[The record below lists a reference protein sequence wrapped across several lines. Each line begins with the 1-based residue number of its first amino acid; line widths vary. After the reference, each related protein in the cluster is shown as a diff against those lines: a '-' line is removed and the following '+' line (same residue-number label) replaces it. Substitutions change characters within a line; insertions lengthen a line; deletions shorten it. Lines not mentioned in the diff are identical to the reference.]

1 MTGERT
7 KVATDLGDFPPEPRL
22 NPDLIGHEGAENIL
36 KSSFESGRLPHAW
49 LITGPRGIG
58 KATLAYRFARYVLKN
73 SAVGLDKLV
82 DPSANTGLFG
92 DLTDTDTDETY
103 TDNAAGLSISPAD
116 PVFRR
121 VSSLGH
127 ADFIAIERQWKDDK
141 KRQRKTV
148 IPVDDVRQVGGFLR
162 LTPAEGGWRIVVV
175 DAADEMNQNAANA
188 LLKVLEEPPSRSL
201 LLLVSHSP
209 GRLLPT
215 IRSRC
220 RRLALR
226 PLPDQ
231 TVQHLLQT
239 YAPHL
244 SADQT
249 ATLVRLSEGSIG
261 RALEMLEEGGL
272 DVHGEVMELL
282 SSLPK
287 LDSMKLHKLG
297 DKLARRDAEAA
308 FRSVNELLQWT
319 FSRVIRVAATGN
331 PGSILS
337 DREQGLVDRL
347 SELATLDRWLEVWEK
362 VTRLLERAE
371 GANLDRKQVILNV
384 FHALG
389 QTVTR

>member
-1 MTGERT
+1 MTGSTTMGTVSE
-7 KVATDLGDFPPEPRL
+7 GFPPEPRR
-22 NPDLIGHEGAENIL
+22 NADLFGHEGAENIL
-36 KSSFESGRLPHAW
+36 KSAFESGRLPHAW

-58 KATLAYRFARYVLKN
+58 KATLAYRFARYVLKH
-73 SAVGLDKLV
+73 SAVGLENLV
-82 DPSANTGLFG
+82 DPSARAGLFG
-92 DLTDTDTDETY
+92 DLPDAKETPLGDG
-103 TDNAAGLSISPAD
+103 TGLSVPSD
-116 PVFRR
+116 DRTFRR
-121 VSSLGH
+121 VAALGH

-141 KRQRKTV
+141 KLQRKTI

-201 LLLVSHSP
+201 LLLISHSP

-220 RRLALR
+220 RRLPLR
-226 PLPDQ
+226 PLPNA
-231 TVQHLLQT
+231 TVQQLLQA
-239 YAPHL
+239 YAPEIGTDE
-244 SADQT
+244 A
-249 ATLVRLSEGSIG
+249 ATLVRLAEGSIG
-261 RALEMLEEGGL
+261 RALEMLDEGGL
-272 DVHGEVMELL
+272 DIHGEVMELL
-282 SSLPK
+282 SMLPR
-287 LDSMKLHKLG
+287 LDVTKLHKLG

-308 FRSVNELLQWT
+308 FRSVHELLQWM

-337 DREQGLVDRL
+337 EREQGLVNRL

-384 FHALG
+384 FHTLG
-389 QTVTR
+389 RTVTR

>member
-1 MTGERT
+1 MTGAQT
-7 KVATDLGDFPPEPRL
+7 TNTDSNEFPPQPRQ
-22 NPDLIGHEGAENIL
+22 NADLLGHEGAENIL
-36 KSSFESGRLPHAW
+36 KSAFESGRLPHAW

-58 KATLAYRFARYVLKN
+58 KATLAYRFARYVLKH
-73 SAVGLDKLV
+73 SAVGLDQLD
-82 DPSANTGLFG
+82 DPGASAGLFG
-92 DLTDTDTDETY
+92 DLPEPDETVE
-103 TDNAAGLSISPAD
+103 NVGSGLSLSPYD
-116 PVFRR
+116 PVFQR
-121 VSSLGH
+121 VASQGH
-127 ADFIAIERQWKDDK
+127 ADFVAIERQWKDDK
-141 KRQRKTV
+141 KTGRKTV

-175 DAADEMNQNAANA
+175 DAADEMNHNAANA

-226 PLPDQ
+226 PLPDT
-231 TVQHLLQT
+231 TVQQLLQT
-239 YAPHL
+239 YAPDL
-244 SADQT
+244 GAGEA

-261 RALEMLEEGGL
+261 RALEMLDEGGL
-272 DVHGEVMELL
+272 DVYGEVLELL
-282 SSLPK
+282 RSLPR
-287 LDSMKLHKLG
+287 LDSIKLHKLG
-297 DKLARRDAEAA
+297 DKLARRDAETA

-337 DREQGLVDRL
+337 ETELGLVNRL

>member
-1 MTGERT
+1 MTGTRPPDTEEE
-7 KVATDLGDFPPEPRL
+7 DFPPEPRKNSTL
-22 NPDLIGHEGAENIL
+22 LAHEGAENIL
-36 KSSFESGRLPHAW
+36 KTAFESGRLPHAW

-58 KATLAYRFARYVLKN
+58 KATLAYRFARYVLKH
-73 SAVGLDKLV
+73 SAVGPNRHA
-82 DPSANTGLFG
+82 DPSGSAGLFG
-92 DLTDTDTDETY
+92 DPPEPDEAVPDDTS
-103 TDNAAGLSISPAD
+103 GLFLPHDD
-116 PVFRR
+116 PTFRR
-121 VSSLGH
+121 ISALGH

-141 KRQRKTV
+141 KNQRKTV
-148 IPVDDVRQVGGFLR
+148 IPVDDVRHIGGFLR
-162 LTPAEGGWRIVVV
+162 LTPAEGGWRIIVV
-175 DAADEMNQNAANA
+175 DAADEMNHNAANA

-220 RRLALR
+220 RRLPLR
-226 PLPDQ
+226 PLPDA
-231 TVQHLLQT
+231 TVQQLLQT
-239 YAPHL
+239 YAPDL
-244 SADQT
+244 GPDEA

-272 DVHGEVMELL
+272 EVHSDVMELL
-282 SSLPK
+282 SSLPA
-287 LDSMKLHKLG
+287 LDAMKLHKLG

-337 DREQGLVDRL
+337 ESEQGLVNRL

>member
-1 MTGERT
+1 MTDSKT
-7 KVATDLGDFPPEPRL
+7 IPDTVMDNFPPEPRQ
-22 NPDLIGHEGAENIL
+22 NPELLGHKGAENIL
-36 KSSFESGRLPHAW
+36 KSAFESGRLPHAW

-58 KATLAYRFARYVLKN
+58 KATLAYRFARYVLKH
-73 SAVGLDKLV
+73 SAIGLEKL
-82 DPSANTGLFG
+82 ANQIGSTGLF
-92 DLTDTDTDETY
+92 DSLPEPDNEPDTNE
-103 TDNAAGLSISPAD
+103 AGLSVSPHD
-116 PVFRR
+116 PVFSR

-141 KRQRKTV
+141 QRQRKTV
-148 IPVDDVRQVGGFLR
+148 ITVDDVRQVGGFLR

-175 DAADEMNQNAANA
+175 DAADEMNHNAANA
-188 LLKVLEEPPSRSL
+188 LLKVLEEPPQRSL
-201 LLLVSHSP
+201 MLLVSHSP
-209 GRLLPT
+209 GKLLPT

-220 RRLALR
+220 RRLPLR
-226 PLPDQ
+226 PLPDE
-231 TVQHLLQT
+231 TVGQLLST
-239 YAPHL
+239 YAPDL
-244 SADQT
+244 SPDQA

-272 DVHGEVMELL
+272 DVHSEVMELL
-282 SSLPK
+282 SNLPK
-287 LDSMKLHKLG
+287 LDAIKLHKLG

-337 DREQGLVDRL
+337 EREQGIVHRL

-389 QTVTR
+389 QTVTRRV

>member
-1 MTGERT
+1 MTGID
-7 KVATDLGDFPPEPRL
+7 KTDMDLDDFPPEPRL
-22 NPDLIGHEGAENIL
+22 NPDLQGHEGAENIL
-36 KSSFESGRLPHAW
+36 KTAYESGRLPHAW

-58 KATLAYRFARYVLKN
+58 KATLAYRFARYVLKH
-73 SAVGLDKLV
+73 SAVGLDKLAL
-82 DPSANTGLFG
+82 PAAEHSLFG
-92 DLTDTDTDETY
+92 DVSAAPEPD
-103 TDNAAGLSISPAD
+103 DNTHGLAISQND

-121 VSSLGH
+121 VSALGH
-127 ADFIAIERQWKDDK
+127 ADFLAIERQWKDEK
-141 KRQRKTV
+141 KRQRKTS
-148 IPVDDVRQVGGFLR
+148 IAVDDVREIGSFMR
-162 LTPAEGGWRIVVV
+162 LTPAEGGWRVVVV
-175 DAADEMNQNAANA
+175 DSADEMNQNAANA

-220 RRLALR
+220 RRLPLR
-226 PLPDQ
+226 PLPDA
-231 TVQHLLQT
+231 TVTQLLQS
-239 YAPHL
+239 YAPHVGIDE
-244 SADQT
+244 A

-261 RALEMLEEGGL
+261 RSLEMLEEGGL
-272 DVHGEVMELL
+272 DIHGEVMELL
-282 SSLPK
+282 GMLPR
-287 LDSMKLHKLG
+287 LDVTKLHKLG
-297 DKLARRDAEAA
+297 DKLARRDAEAT

-331 PGSILS
+331 PGSVLS
-337 DREQGLVDRL
+337 EREQGLVNRL

-389 QTVTR
+389 RTVTR